1 MKFNSIRKI
10 FIKKISLILFFILFT
25 SIPINSQSDWFEQE
39 SENFKIIYRGS
50 HAHLVPQLFHSA
62 ETALSTLKR
71 LFKYTPS
78 EKIIINTYDA
88 YDYGYGAATSVP
100 QNFIRLEI
108 EPMEPGYESVPYN
121 DRFQWIISHEL
132 VHIVVNDHS
141 SNVESFARSFFSKV
155 VPEQIQPLTIIYSLL
170 TNYNRYTPRW
180 HQESM
185 AVFLETW
192 MNGGFGRTLGSF
204 DEMYFRSLVL
214 DNLEFA
220 GEIELDAKTSH
231 NSFLLETIF
240 YIYGSRFASFLT
252 LKHGPEKLIKWFKTE
267 SCEFYQS
274 FENKFYDIYKVD
286 MVDSWNEF
294 ISFEK
299 DFQKSNIQ
307 KLKTYTLTEVK
318 RLSDENF
325 GWVTQ
330 PYLDKLGNSIFFGFH
345 RSHQLAEIQ
354 KYNLQYRISE
364 NIATLPTPS
373 MLQVSSTAYDKNL
386 GLFFFT
392 TNNNQLYRD
401 LWVLDTEKQNRRLL
415 FKDCRVGSLTIS
427 PITHE
432 LWGIEHSA
440 SAASLVYSTYPYNKL
455 EMILQFDVG
464 DEIQQLSVS
473 PSGKYLAAV
482 FYPSSG
488 DQKIIL
494 LDIDVIKSAKSIKY
508 EILYTSGSPE
518 NISWSMD
525 EQFIFWNAYTN
536 GVSNIY
542 RLNISTLKVEVL
554 SHTLRGLFKPLYV
567 NQDSIFA
574 FEFTSLG
581 FIPVMI
587 ANKPAEYVPAIS
599 YLGQLILDKYPSLMD
614 LNLPSAGE
622 SKQQLTIIP
631 EEKYNGLSNLAVQT
645 FVPVISGFQS
655 QKVVGIYG
663 HIADPVLN
671 HDLTFEIG
679 YSPFKENPLGPKFHA
694 KLKYDYKK
702 QFEIGID
709 HNATDFYDL
718 FNKRKRGM
726 IGTKITMG
734 HTYYWMYD
742 NPLKVKQQTQVALY
756 KNVEF
761 INDNLVR
768 VSEPDFMVAQSIFD
782 IKNQRRSI
790 GSSDFEHGNDFIT
803 TLMVFGADPK
813 NPEFAYQIWAELGS
827 LTTWL
832 FPHNVL
838 YLRIAGGYHQPND
851 VLRQARFYFGGFGN
865 REVENVDVKQYRKV
879 FRFPGIP
886 IYSLGADNFVKL
898 MMENNLPPLRL
909 SNFSIGRHYLN
920 HIDLSIYSQGLLVKS
935 DLGKYW
941 GDVGGQINFIFK
953 HWDNLESTFSA
964 GIAKAWFQNG
974 SDWEW
979 FLSLKLLKN

>member
-1 MKFNSIRKI
+1 MKYKTVQKI
-10 FIKKISLILFFILFT
+10 LINKFLLVLVLILFDSIL
-25 SIPINSQSDWFEQE
+25 IHSQSDWFEQE
-39 SENFKIIYRGS
+39 SEHFKIIYRES

-62 ETALSTLKR
+62 ETALATLR
-71 LFKYTPS
+71 ELFKYTPT

-108 EPMEPGYESVPYN
+108 EPMEPGYESIPYSE
-121 DRFQWIISHEL
+121 RFQWIISHEL

-141 SNVESFARSFFSKV
+141 SNVESFVRSLFSKV
-155 VPEQIQPLTIIYSLL
+155 VPEQIQPLTIIYSLF

-192 MNGGFGRTLGSF
+192 MNGGHGRTLGSF

-214 DNLEFA
+214 ENQDFPS
-220 GEIELDAKTSH
+220 EIELDTKISH

-240 YIYGSRFASFLT
+240 YIYGSRFASYLA
-252 LKHGPEKLIKWFKTE
+252 LKYGTEKLYQWFRTE
-267 SCEFYQS
+267 PDEFYQK
-274 FENKFYDIYKVD
+274 FAGKFYDIYMID
-286 MVDSWNEF
+286 MVDAWNEF
-294 ISFEK
+294 ISFERN
-299 DFQKSNIQ
+299 FQKSNIQ
-307 KLKTYTLTEVK
+307 KLKSYPQTEVR
-318 RLSDENF
+318 RLSDDNF
-325 GWVTQ
+325 GWITQ
-330 PYLDKLGNSIFFGFH
+330 PYLDKSGNNIFFGFH

-354 KYNLQYRISE
+354 KYNLQYKISE

-373 MLQVSSTAYDKNL
+373 MLQISSTAYDKNL

-401 LWVLDTEKQNRRLL
+401 LWVLDTEKEDRELL
-415 FKDCRVGSLTIS
+415 FKDSRVGSLTIS
-427 PITHE
+427 PATHE

-440 SAASLVYSTYPYNKL
+440 SAVSLVYSIYPYVKL
-455 EMILQFDVG
+455 ETLLQFDIG
-464 DEIQQLSVS
+464 DEIQQLSLS
-473 PSGKYLAAV
+473 PSGKFLAAV
-482 FYPSSG
+482 LHQSSG

-494 LDIDVIKSAKSIKY
+494 MDVDVIKSGKDIKY
-508 EILYTSGSPE
+508 DILSNSGSPE
-518 NISWSMD
+518 NISWSAD
-525 EQFIFWNAYTN
+525 EQFIFWDAYTS

-542 RLNISTLKVEVL
+542 RLHIPNLKVEVL
-554 SHTLRGLFKPLYV
+554 THTLRGLFRPMYV
-567 NQDSIFA
+567 SQDSIFV
-574 FEFTSLG
+574 FEFTSEG

-599 YLGQLILDKYPSLMD
+599 YLGQLILDKYPSLME
-614 LNLPSAGE
+614 LNLPSSGD
-622 SKQQLTIIP
+622 SKQQLTITP
-631 EEKYNGLSNLAVQT
+631 EEKYNGLSNLAIQT

-655 QKVVGIYG
+655 QKVLGFYG
-663 HIADPVLN
+663 HIADPVIN

-679 YSPFKENPLGPKFHA
+679 YSPFNENPLGPKFHA

-702 QFEIGID
+702 QFEVGVD

-726 IGTKITMG
+726 IGTKVTLG
-734 HTYYWMYD
+734 HTYYWKYD
-742 NPLKVKQQTQVALY
+742 NPLKVKQQTQIALY

-761 INDNLVR
+761 INDNLVK
-768 VSEPDFMVAQSIFD
+768 VSQPDFMVAQSIFD
-782 IKNQRRSI
+782 LKNQRRSI
-790 GSSDFEHGNDFIT
+790 GSSDFEHGNDFT
-803 TLMVFGADPK
+803 TTIMVFGSDPK
-813 NPEFAYQIWAELGS
+813 NPEFAYQIWTELGNLS
-827 LTTWL
+827 TWL

-838 YLRIAGGYHQPND
+838 YLRIAAGYHETND
-851 VLRQARFYFGGFGN
+851 ALRQARFYFGGFGN

-886 IYSLGADNFVKL
+886 IYSLSADQFVKW
-898 MMENNLPPLRL
+898 MIENNLPPLRF

-920 HIDLSIYSQGLLVKS
+920 HIDLSFYSQGLYVNS
-935 DLGKYW
+935 EQGKYW

-953 HWDNLESTFSA
+953 HWDNLETTFSA